1 MPETDYYQ
9 VLGVSSEADP
19 KTIKNAYRKLAY
31 QYHPD
36 RNTDNPE
43 AADRMKAVNE
53 AYAVL
58 SDPAKRRE
66 YDTLK
71 SRFGGDAYDR
81 FRNTYSDQ
89 DIFKGSDIHDIFEEM
104 ARSFGLR
111 GVDAIFKDFYGS
123 GYQTFKSDKS
133 GVYGGGFFFFGGLGS
148 GGKRQGQV
156 SGSGANP
163 LLEKLAGLFLPGM
176 TGAKG
181 RTAMDI
187 TDEIAVSGD
196 LARTGGPY
204 AYYHKLR
211 DKKLVVKIPPGV
223 QPGQKI
229 RLAGMGYP
237 GPPAGDLYLTVK
249 VRNSLV
255 SKIKKLVMGG

>member
-9 VLGVSSEADP
+9 VLGVDAKADP

-31 QYHPD
+31 RYHPD
-36 RNTDNPE
+36 RNADNPG

-71 SRFGGDAYDR
+71 SQYGRDAYDR

-89 DIFKGSDIHDIFEEM
+89 DIFHGSDVRDIFEEM

-111 GVDAIFKDFYGS
+111 GVDAIFKDFYGN
-123 GYQTFKSDKS
+123 GYKTFKFNKP
-133 GVYGGGFFFFGGLGS
+133 GVTGGGFFFFGGFGP
-148 GGKRQGQV
+148 GGRRQV
-156 SGSGANP
+156 SGARGNP
-163 LLEKLAGLFLPGM
+163 LLEKLAEMFIPGM

-181 RTAMDI
+181 RSAMDI
-187 TDEIAVSGD
+187 TDEIAVGGD

-204 AYYHKLR
+204 AYYHKIR

-223 QPGQKI
+223 ASGQKI
-229 RLAGMGYP
+229 RLAGMGHP

>member
-9 VLGVSSEADP
+9 VLGVSAEADP

-31 QYHPD
+31 QFHPD
-36 RNTDNPE
+36 RNTDNPG
-43 AADRMKAVNE
+43 AADRMKSVNE

-66 YDTLK
+66 YDALK
-71 SRFGGDAYDR
+71 SRFGGDAYNR
-81 FRNTYSDQ
+81 FRNSYSDQ
-89 DIFKGSDIHDIFEEM
+89 DIFRGSDIQEIFEEM

-111 GVDAIFKDFYGS
+111 GVDAIFKDFHGS
-123 GYQTFKSDKS
+123 GHQSFKINKP
-133 GVYGGGFFFFGGLGS
+133 GVYGGGFFFFGGFGP

-156 SGSGANP
+156 SGSGTNP

-176 TGAKG
+176 TGPKG
-181 RTAMDI
+181 RSAMDI

-204 AYYHKLR
+204 AYFHKVR
-211 DKKLVVKIPPGV
+211 NKKLVVKVPPGV

-255 SKIKKLVMGG
+255 SKIKKLVMGK